1 MFLMF
6 EKEKQ
11 KPFFMNFYETFLIN
25 LGKISTKESKKFIY
39 NMIKKSKNMAGA
51 LQDSL
56 HKDKDF
62 KSSI

>member
-1 MFLMF
+1 MF

-25 LGKISTKESKKFIY
+25 LGKISTKESKKYIY

>member
-1 MFLMF
+1 MFVMF

-25 LGKISTKESKKFIY
+25 LGKISTKESKKYIY

>member
-1 MFLMF
+1 
-6 EKEKQ
+6 
-11 KPFFMNFYETFLIN
+11 MNFYETFLIN
-25 LGKISTKESKKFIY
+25 LGKKISTKESKKYIY

>member
-1 MFLMF
+1 MF

-25 LGKISTKESKKFIY
+25 LGKISTKESKKYIY

-56 HKDKDF
+56 QKDKDF